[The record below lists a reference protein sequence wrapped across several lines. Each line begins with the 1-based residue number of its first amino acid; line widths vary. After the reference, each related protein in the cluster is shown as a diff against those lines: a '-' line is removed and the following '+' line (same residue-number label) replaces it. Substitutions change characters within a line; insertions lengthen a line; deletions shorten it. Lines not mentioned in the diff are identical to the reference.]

1 MIGGQIVM
9 TQHHCDQSAKPL
21 STLFA
26 KALEVV
32 TDKLRRGVLG
42 FALSCFGSC
51 LLLSAEGSFA
61 AAKTN
66 PLQAS
71 ESKAILSSFS
81 VKTII
86 LQ

>member
-42 FALSCFGSC
+42 FALSCFRS
-51 LLLSAEGSFA
+51 
-61 AAKTN
+61 
-66 PLQAS
+66 
-71 ESKAILSSFS
+71 
-81 VKTII
+81 
-86 LQ
+86 